1 MTLSALAT
9 QLGGELIGPD
19 VEFSSLITDT
29 RALTPG
35 SMYLALIGEQ
45 FDGNDFVEQAQ
56 RCGASG
62 AIVSRETA
70 KGLPQLRVADT
81 HDALGKIAGINRARS
96 SARVI
101 ALTGSQGKTTVK
113 ELIGAILRER
123 ASTLVTPENL
133 NNTIGVPLTLLA
145 LAREHEFA
153 VIEMGANRHGEIAFS
168 VRVAQPDVALITNAN
183 AAHIE
188 GFGSLDGIVTAKG
201 EIIDG
206 LKTDGTL
213 LLNGDDANCP
223 IWQRRAGSRK
233 SLLFSQ
239 INKQGN
245 AQYYAGDIS
254 INADALTTFVLVTP
268 KGETQVAMNL
278 LGKHNVTNGIAAAA
292 AAMEVGASLDNV
304 VAGLRVV
311 KPVAGRLAPLPGYN
325 GCRLIDDSYN
335 ASPSSFRAAIDVL
348 TCHSGPTYL
357 VVGDMRE
364 LGSESD
370 SAHRQ
375 IGTYAASAGVD
386 RLLAVGDS
394 SRITA
399 AAFGKRAK
407 HFENKADLVAECK
420 LLAGPGVT
428 FLIKGSRGAAMD
440 TVVVAMSLSED
451 L

>member
-1 MTLSALAT
+1 MTLSGLAT

-35 SMYLALIGEQ
+35 SMYLALIGEH

-56 RCGASG
+56 RCGANG
-62 AIVSRETA
+62 AIVSRVTA

-145 LAREHEFA
+145 LAPEHEFA

-213 LLNGDDANCP
+213 LLNGDDANCQ

-245 AQYYAGDIS
+245 AHYYARDIS

-268 KGETQVAMNL
+268 QGETKVAMNL

-386 RLLAVGDS
+386 RLLAVDDS

-399 AAFGKRAK
+399 AAFGKRAT

-420 LLAGPGVT
+420 QLAGPGVT